1 MSKKTRKSFRETWDD
16 DEWGEDQRDKKRNE
30 MTKHKRKQAREQKF
44 SDRWFDEDMNLKRT
58 KK

>member
-16 DEWGEDQRDKKRNE
+16 DEWGEDQRDKKRNDI
-30 MTKHKRKQAREQKF
+30 TKRKRKQAREQKF